1 MEINSRKKVSC
12 HVITYNHINYIS
24 QCLDGILMQKTAFDF
39 EIIIGDDL
47 SDDGTRELVQQYADK
62 YPDLIK
68 LNLREKRGIGIPGK
82 ENFVSTLNMCH
93 GEYISL
99 CDGDDYWTDP
109 LKLQKQVDFLEAN
122 KDYVLCFHKVDILQ
136 PDGKIVADF
145 ITKIP
150 TEYRLRE
157 NIINNA
163 NYIHS
168 PTVLF
173 RNLIRDEINSL
184 EFQKSPIGDYFIY
197 TILTQYGK
205 IGFLDMTM
213 AVYRFGAGVY
223 SSLNN
228 LKMITAD
235 ALLFVN
241 LYSFEKDTTYRNVF
255 YNNIINTLSGFE
267 LVVKKLENEN
277 KLLKTRRHIFI
288 EKIYKLFK

>member
-1 MEINSRKKVSC
+1 MEINLRKKVSC
-12 HVITYNHINYIS
+12 HVITYNHIDYIS
-24 QCLDGILMQKTAFDF
+24 QCLDGILMQKTDFDF

-68 LNLREKRGIGIPGK
+68 LNLRKKRGIGIPGK

-136 PDGKIVADF
+136 PDGKIVDDF

-241 LYSFEKDTTYRNVF
+241 LYSFEKDTSYRNVF

-267 LVVKKLENEN
+267 LIVKKLENEN